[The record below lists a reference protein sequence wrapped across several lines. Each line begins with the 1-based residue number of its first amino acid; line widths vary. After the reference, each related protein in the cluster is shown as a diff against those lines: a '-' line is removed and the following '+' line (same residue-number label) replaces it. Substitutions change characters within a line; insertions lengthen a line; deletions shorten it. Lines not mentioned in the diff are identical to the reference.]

1 MEYIQNVECPVFIL
15 HGTADHEVQLVHAHL
30 LAHNCVKL
38 HSLWLVENA
47 GHTNIDTEEVW
58 RNQYFNRLRIF
69 LQGILILLHSQK
81 IS

>member
-1 MEYIQNVECPVFIL
+1 MYIL
-15 HGTADHEVQLVHAHL
+15 HGTADHEVQLIHAHM

-58 RNQYFNRLRIF
+58 RN
-69 LQGILILLHSQK
+69 
-81 IS
+81 